1 MLHNSHKV
9 SPFHF
14 GMISSVVFQTNGG
27 PSWCLVM
34 ILDETNDVYI
44 QYSDIIFRND
54 EMLVE
59 SIHEE
64 HLGKP
69 ALILVEQTV

>member
-1 MLHNSHKV
+1 
-9 SPFHF
+9 
-14 GMISSVVFQTNGG
+14 
-27 PSWCLVM
+27 M